1 MTNEGRDE
9 LRARLA
15 HDLKTPLAVIIGYGE
30 LLGTRD
36 DEATRIEASRMIVQA
51 AERLSRELDELLDR
65 LLPP

>member
-1 MTNEGRDE
+1 MTGEERSE
-9 LRARLA
+9 LRAQLA

-36 DEATRIEASRMIVQA
+36 DEATRLEASRMIVQA
-51 AERLSRELDELLDR
+51 AERLSHELDELLDR